1 MNVVVIDPTY
11 TDLVGALVETQHLS
25 GHNRDRRLVDEL
37 NVRHER
43 NTLEDVTIMVDPDA
57 SGYVVDERSTGI
69 GELGRLQ
76 ASAILV

>member
-25 GHNRDRRLVDEL
+25 GHNRDRGLVDEL

-43 NTLEDVTIMVDPDA
+43 NALGNVSVMMYPDA
-57 SGYVVDERSTGI
+57 SGYVVDERGTGI

-76 ASAILV
+76 ASAVLV